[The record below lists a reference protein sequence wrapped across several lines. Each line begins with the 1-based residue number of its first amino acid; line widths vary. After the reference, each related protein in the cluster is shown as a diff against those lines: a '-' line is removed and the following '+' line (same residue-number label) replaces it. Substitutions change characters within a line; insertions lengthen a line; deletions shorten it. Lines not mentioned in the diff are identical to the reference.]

1 MSYRRLIG
9 AYSRKIPGS
18 GFTAFGGDRVFAYAR
33 WARLAFLLSLRRAL
47 IRWFSKRSAWSLSVK
62 SRQRLHRHHGCP
74 SSPQKKYRPVVGFRL
89 RANFRAFSAAM
100 SRAVVE

>member
-1 MSYRRLIG
+1 M
-9 AYSRKIPGS
+9 PGS
-18 GFTAFGGDRVFAYAR
+18 GFTILGGDRVLAYAR
-33 WARLAFLLSLRRAL
+33 WARLALELVLRRAL
-47 IRWFSKRSAWSLSVK
+47 IRWFSNLSAWSLSVK
-62 SRQRLHRHHGCP
+62 PRQRSHRHHGCP